1 MLEDGEAVASLNQEI
16 RLYSMWAGKLQ
27 EYMNGIR
34 GLPSLPASPDTRD
47 SGIDSDTS
55 RAQYLRL
62 EREISQASNRESSW
76 PSCDGDLMAEVWP
89 QTVNVMTFKH
99 KTNKLCTR
107 DKEAHN
113 CGSCSQSKLYM
124 V

>member
-1 MLEDGEAVASLNQEI
+1 MHQIYSECPKKEINSPVNKFLAQAVASRVLEDGEAVASLNQEI
-16 RLYSMWAGKLQ
+16 RLHSRWAGRLQ

-76 PSCDGDLMAEVWP
+76 PSCDGDLMAEV
-89 QTVNVMTFKH
+89 
-99 KTNKLCTR
+99 
-107 DKEAHN
+107 
-113 CGSCSQSKLYM
+113 
-124 V
+124 